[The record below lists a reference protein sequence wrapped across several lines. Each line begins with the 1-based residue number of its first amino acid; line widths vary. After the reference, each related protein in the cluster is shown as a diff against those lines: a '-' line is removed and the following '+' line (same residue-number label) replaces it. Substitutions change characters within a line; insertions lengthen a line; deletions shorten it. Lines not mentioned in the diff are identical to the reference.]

1 MPTITTKGQRGYV
14 KFWGSK
20 VLTVLGKWQKS
31 SHLLICSKS
40 RMHVLFSSDTT
51 VRTVRE
57 YIINKLMQGKHEV
70 INIQLT

>member
-1 MPTITTKGQRGYV
+1 
-14 KFWGSK
+14 
-20 VLTVLGKWQKS
+20 
-31 SHLLICSKS
+31 
-40 RMHVLFSSDTT
+40 MHVLFSSDTT